1 MRPSLSL
8 EAGVTKQSHRPGSAV
23 RCGSGTCWPF
33 GCCTKHSKCDSGRAG
48 KGRKE
53 IKFYLFENGLA
64 FARKK
69 YSWQRNGPLTHSLTH
84 IHSHSHTHTCVYRWI
99 IEACSTPLPSYEK
112 SWLLSSDFIF
122 AQRSQRHG
130 CMGGSRDA
138 RAPPIDRSSSRHRSM
153 HGRLLTL
160 APYLPRGVLLFK
172 SEPNGCNAPPLH
184 GTVCSHCSA
193 HCNITQSLF
202 LVYERVQDEETV
214 SVDEWQCVM

>member
-69 YSWQRNGPLTHSLTH
+69 YSWQRNGPLTHSHTFAFAYTYMCVQMDNRSVQHPPSLLWKKLTFEFRFYFRPAEPTSRVH
-84 IHSHSHTHTCVYRWI
+84 GGQSWRTCTTHRQI
-99 IEACSTPLPSYEK
+99 
-112 SWLLSSDFIF
+112 FIS
-122 AQRSQRHG
+122 ASL
-130 CMGGSRDA
+130 DA
-138 RAPPIDRSSSRHRSM
+138 RQVTHPSA
-153 HGRLLTL
+153 
-160 APYLPRGVLLFK
+160 LP
-172 SEPNGCNAPPLH
+172 
-184 GTVCSHCSA
+184 T
-193 HCNITQSLF
+193 
-202 LVYERVQDEETV
+202 
-214 SVDEWQCVM
+214 